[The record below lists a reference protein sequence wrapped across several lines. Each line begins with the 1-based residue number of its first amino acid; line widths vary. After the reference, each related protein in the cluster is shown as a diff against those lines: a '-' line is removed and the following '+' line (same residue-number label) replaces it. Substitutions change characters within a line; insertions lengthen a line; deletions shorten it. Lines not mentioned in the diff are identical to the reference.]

1 LITTFFPPCQGFVTG
16 GKDGVV
22 ALWDDTFERCLK
34 TYAIKRAALAP
45 GSKGNTDFIVFFI
58 LFETFLFR
66 KVFLLNCFPHLEEMH
81 I

>member
-1 LITTFFPPCQGFVTG
+1 MVFYFIFFICQGFVTG

-45 GSKGNTDFIVFFI
+45 GSKGNTSDFILLFLI
-58 LFETFLFR
+58 L
-66 KVFLLNCFPHLEEMH
+66 LLIL
-81 I
+81 IST